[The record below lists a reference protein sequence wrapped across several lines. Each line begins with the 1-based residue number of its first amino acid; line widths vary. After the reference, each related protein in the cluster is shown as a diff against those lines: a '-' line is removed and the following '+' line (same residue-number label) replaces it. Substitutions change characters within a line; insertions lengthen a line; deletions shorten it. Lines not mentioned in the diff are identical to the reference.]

1 MPTVKPKPDGYHS
14 VTAYLACKSADA
26 SIKWYEK
33 AFGAKEIMRLPT
45 PDGGIAHAEI
55 QLGDSR
61 VMMSDEMPAFGNKSA
76 ETLGGS
82 PVAFMFY
89 VDDVDKAF
97 AKAVEAGATV
107 KRPVEN
113 QFYGDR
119 TGTLV
124 DPFGYQWSLGTH
136 VEDVTEEEMTRRMAG
151 MSAQP
156 A

>member
-1 MPTVKPKPDGYHS
+1 MPTVKPKPDEYHS
-14 VTAYLACKSADA
+14 VTPYLACKSADA
-26 SIKWYEK
+26 SIQWYEK
-33 AFGAKEIMRLPT
+33 AFDAKEIMRLPM
-45 PDGGIAHAEI
+45 PDGGVAHAEI
-55 QLGDSR
+55 QIGDSR
-61 VMMSDEMPAFGNKSA
+61 IMLSDEIPSFGNKSA
-76 ETLGGS
+76 QSLGAS
-82 PVAFMFY
+82 PVAFMIY

-97 AKAVEAGATV
+97 AKAIEAGATV

-136 VEDVTEEEMTRRMAG
+136 IEDVNEDEMMRRMAA
-151 MSAQP
+151 MRAT

>member
-14 VTAYLACKSADA
+14 VTAYLVCKNADA
-26 SIKWYEK
+26 AIKWYAK
-33 AFGAKEIMRLPT
+33 AFGAKEIMRLPM

-61 VMMSDEMPAFGNKSA
+61 VMLSDEIPQFGNKSA
-76 ETLGGS
+76 ETFGGS
-82 PVAFMFY
+82 PVAFMLY
-89 VDDVDKAF
+89 VEDVDSAF
-97 AKAVEAGATV
+97 AKAIEAGATV
-107 KRPVEN
+107 KRAVQN

-136 VEDVTEEEMTRRMAG
+136 VEDVSEEEMTRRMAG
-151 MSAQP
+151 MSAAP